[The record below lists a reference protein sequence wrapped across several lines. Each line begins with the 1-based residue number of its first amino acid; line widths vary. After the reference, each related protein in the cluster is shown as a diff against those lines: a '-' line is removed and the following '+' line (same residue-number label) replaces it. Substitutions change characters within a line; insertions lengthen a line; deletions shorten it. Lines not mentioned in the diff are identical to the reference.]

1 MIISQADKARIVVK
15 WLAEQKGVSMAAIG
29 EMVGY
34 NSASAW
40 SQSTKQNDYI
50 AESQRCSRFSIAVFV
65 NAASI

>member
-40 SQSTKQNDYI
+40 SQSTIQNGYVADF
-50 AESQRCSRFSIAVFV
+50 Q
-65 NAASI
+65 